1 MEIIKIESSKN
12 SYLQQSKIKAQAYQA
27 KQEKEII
34 NIYPKHEKQELLG
47 FGGAITEASS
57 YCYSLLPD
65 SKKHAFLKDY
75 FDNNYSIGRLCI
87 GSSDFSMKSYSYA
100 TKKDLSDFNI
110 QHDRIHIIPLIKDA
124 LKMNP
129 RLKWIASPWSPP
141 AFMKTNKILALGG
154 HLSENY
160 YSLYAEYLSK
170 YILAY
175 QEEGISIDYI
185 TIQNETSAI
194 QIWESCLY
202 SPEQEAKFVTNFLA
216 PAFEKYHISTR
227 ILIHDHNKEK
237 LFWKANIEFA
247 SPQTRNLIAGMAFH
261 WYSGDHYENIELV
274 RKYYPEKLLIHT
286 EGCFGYQKEECNY
299 HYAQD
304 IMDDFNAGANAYI
317 DWNILLDAKGG
328 PNHVKNYCM
337 APILLNKENDDYIKS
352 LNYYYIQHFSKFIQ
366 PNAKVIAHSKYS
378 RNISVL
384 SCKNPKGEIIV
395 VILNDQT
402 TAVPFHLCME
412 DITFK
417 DVIKP
422 YSIIT
427 YQITH

>member
-1 MEIIKIESSKN
+1 MEVLKFESSKD
-12 SYLQQSKIKAQAYQA
+12 SYLKQSKIKVQKYQE

-34 NIYPKHEKQELLG
+34 NIYPHYEKQELIG
-47 FGGAITEASS
+47 FGGAMTEASS

-65 SKKHAFLKDY
+65 DKKHQFLKEY
-75 FDNNYSIGRLCI
+75 FDNNYAICRLCI

-100 TKKDLSDFNI
+100 AQKDLSDFNI
-110 QHDRIHIIPLIKDA
+110 QHDRIHIIPFLKDA

-129 RLKWIASPWSPP
+129 RLKFVVSPWSPP
-141 AFMKTNKILALGG
+141 AFMKTNKILLLGG
-154 HLSENY
+154 HLSEKY
-160 YSLYAEYLSK
+160 YALYAEYLSK

-175 QEEGISIDYI
+175 QEEGIFIDYM
-185 TIQNETSAI
+185 TVQNETSAI

-202 SPEQEAKFVTNFLA
+202 SPEEEAVFITNYLA
-216 PAFEKYHISTR
+216 PAFEKYHITTK

-237 LFWKANIEFA
+237 LFSKANIEFA
-247 SPQTRNLIAGMAFH
+247 SEKTRSLIAGMAFH

-286 EGCFGYQKEECNY
+286 EGCFGYMKEECHY

-304 IMDDFNAGANAYI
+304 IIDDLNAGTNAYI

-337 APILLNKENDDYIKS
+337 APIMLNKDSNDYIKS
-352 LNYYYIQHFSKFIQ
+352 LNYYYIQHFSRFIK

-384 SCKNPKGEIIV
+384 SCKNPDGEIIV
-395 VILNDQT
+395 VILNDK
-402 TAVPFHLCME
+402 ASSVPFHLCLQ

-417 DVIKP
+417 DMIKP

-427 YQITH
+427 YKITK

>member
-1 MEIIKIESSKN
+1 MEIIKIESYKN
-12 SYLQQSKIKAQAYQA
+12 TYLQQSRIKAQKYQA

-34 NIYPKHEKQELLG
+34 NNYSNYEKQELLG

-57 YCYSLLPD
+57 YCYNLLPD
-65 SKKHAFLKDY
+65 EKKQAFLKDY
-75 FDNNYSIGRLCI
+75 FDNNYSICRLCI

-110 QHDRIHIIPLIKDA
+110 NHDMTHIIPLIKNA
-124 LKMNP
+124 FKMNP
-129 RLKWIASPWSPP
+129 RLKFIASPWSPP
-141 AFMKTNKILALGG
+141 SFMKTNKILSLGG

-185 TIQNETSAI
+185 TVQNETSAI

-202 SPEQEAKFVTNFLA
+202 TPEQEVNFITNYLV
-216 PAFEKYHISTR
+216 PAFEKYNISTK
-227 ILIHDHNKEK
+227 ILVHDHNKEK
-237 LFWKANIEFA
+237 LFSKANIEFA
-247 SPQTRNLIAGMAFH
+247 SERARNSIAGMAFH

-286 EGCFGYQKEECNY
+286 EGCFGYMKDECNY

-304 IMDDFNAGANAYI
+304 IIDDLNAGTNAYI
-317 DWNILLDAKGG
+317 DWNILLDSKGG

-337 APILLNKENDDYIKS
+337 APIMLNKENTDYIKS
-352 LNYYYIQHFSKFIQ
+352 INYYYIQHFSRFIK
-366 PNAKVIAHSKYS
+366 PNAKVIAHSNYS

-384 SCKNPKGEIIV
+384 SCKNPDGEIIV
-395 VILNDQT
+395 VILNDQDT
-402 TAVPFHLCME
+402 TIPFNLCMN

-417 DVIKP
+417 DLIKP

-427 YQITH
+427 YKIL